1 MRVFSD
7 LSRAKNIVRVIEEKL
22 HRNDVKGNKNYF
34 KLAQCSS
41 YRKFEL
47 PRAKLKLMYEGNAW
61 ESYFGLS

>member
-1 MRVFSD
+1 MSVFFRLVTRLKHGS
-7 LSRAKNIVRVIEEKL
+7 SYRGKL
-22 HRNDVKGNKNYF
+22 YRNDVKGNKNYF

-47 PRAKLKLMYEGNAW
+47 PREKLQLMYEGNAW

>member
-22 HRNDVKGNKNYF
+22 YRNDVKGNKNYF

-47 PRAKLKLMYEGNAW
+47 PRAKLQLMYEGNAW

>member
-1 MRVFSD
+1 M
-7 LSRAKNIVRVIEEKL
+7 VRVIEEKL
-22 HRNDVKGNKNYF
+22 YRNDVKGNKNYF

-47 PRAKLKLMYEGNAW
+47 PRAKLQLMYEGNAW